1 MASTNSYDESVPDVP
16 LAFVSNSYLDELT
29 EGIRARPI
37 PWEGYQKAELIT
49 VEELDLLKRIDKQS
63 REQLRSVM
71 QKDAERYA
79 ELYTSLLEKLKRADT
94 VQYILVMIND
104 MLSDDEKRVSYFH
117 KLSSKSPD
125 LPYHPFLKILSIDD
139 EFIQLSSAKILTI
152 LIWYETVFI
161 FYSAPGPLPF
171 DTTEFLR
178 WINSKLKNN
187 NHNICDLT
195 VQILESIL
203 KIPSCRLQ
211 FWEVPHGVDTLV
223 NFLKVKNPTLQMQYQ
238 IIFCFWLLTFERDIA
253 VEFNRKYDLIPTLI
267 NIAKSVIKEKIIRII
282 IRTFRNLVEKAP
294 EANLPAMLVAKLL
307 NFCENLSVRKW
318 SDSEIV
324 EDIEFLKAQLQE
336 NFHSLTTFDEYASE
350 IRSGMLQWSP
360 PHESEQ
366 FWKQNVTKLNEKNH
380 ELLKILSRLLSTSS
394 DNVVLAVA
402 AHDLGQY
409 VKYYPDGKKILQE
422 IGAKQRVMELMTH
435 EDPEVRY
442 NALIAVQKYMSH
454 AW

>member
-1 MASTNSYDESVPDVP
+1 MASTNSNDESVPDVP
-16 LAFVSNSYLDELT
+16 LAFVSNSYLVELT

-37 PWEGYQKAELIT
+37 PWEGYQRAELIT
-49 VEELDLLKRIDKQS
+49 VDELDLLKRIDNQS

-71 QKDAERYA
+71 QQDAEKYA

-94 VQYILVMIND
+94 VQYILIMTND

-117 KLSSKSPD
+117 KLSSKSLD
-125 LPYHPFLKILSIDD
+125 LPYNPFLKTLAIDD

-152 LIWYETVFI
+152 LIC
-161 FYSAPGPLPF
+161 SAPGPLPF
-171 DTTEFLR
+171 DATEFIR
-178 WINSKLKNN
+178 WISSKLKNN

-203 KIPSCRLQ
+203 KVPSCRLQ
-211 FWEVPHGVDTLV
+211 FWEAPHGVDTLV

-267 NIAKSVIKEKIIRII
+267 NIAKSANKEKIIRII
-282 IRTFRNLVEKAP
+282 IMTFRNLVEKAP

-366 FWKQNVTKLNEKNH
+366 FWKQNVTKLNDKNH
-380 ELLKILSRLLSTSS
+380 ELLNTSN
-394 DNVVLAVA
+394 DNVVLGVA

-409 VKYYPDGKKILQE
+409 VKYYPDGKKCE

-454 AW
+454 VW

>member
-1 MASTNSYDESVPDVP
+1 MASTNSNDESIPDVP
-16 LAFVSNSYLDELT
+16 LAFVSNTYLDELT
-29 EGIRARPI
+29 EDIRTRPI

-49 VEELDLLKRIDKQS
+49 PEELDLLKRIDKQS

-71 QKDAERYA
+71 QKDAEKYA
-79 ELYTSLLEKLKRADT
+79 ELYTSLLEKLKRPDT
-94 VQYILVMIND
+94 IQYILVMTND
-104 MLSDDEKRVSYFH
+104 MLSDDEKRASYFH
-117 KLSSKSPD
+117 KLSSKSSD
-125 LPYHPFLKILSIDD
+125 LPYRPFLKQVAIMLDSNND

-152 LIWYETVFI
+152 LTC
-161 FYSAPGPLPF
+161 SALEPLSF
-171 DTTEFLR
+171 DTTDFLR
-178 WINSKLKNN
+178 WISTKLKSNN
-187 NHNICDLT
+187 NNICDLA

-211 FWEVPHGVDTLV
+211 FWEMPHGIDTLV
-223 NFLKVKNPTLQMQYQ
+223 NYLKAKNPTLQMQYQ
-238 IIFCFWLLTFERDIA
+238 IIFCFWLLTFERDVA
-253 VEFNRKYDLIPTLI
+253 
-267 NIAKSVIKEKIIRII
+267 
-282 IRTFRNLVEKAP
+282 NLVEKAP

-324 EDIEFLKAQLQE
+324 EDIDFLKAQLQE

-366 FWKQNVTKLNEKNH
+366 FWKQNVTKLNDKNH
-380 ELLKILSRLLSTSS
+380 ELLKILSRLLSTST

-454 AW
+454 P

>member
-1 MASTNSYDESVPDVP
+1 MTSTNSNDESVPDVP
-16 LAFVSNSYLDELT
+16 LAFVSNTYLNELT
-29 EGIRARPI
+29 KDIRTRPI

-49 VEELDLLKRIDKQS
+49 PEELDLLKRIDKQS

-71 QKDAERYA
+71 QKDAEKYA
-79 ELYTSLLEKLKRADT
+79 ELYTSLLEKLKRFDT
-94 VQYILVMIND
+94 IQYILVMTND
-104 MLSDDEKRVSYFH
+104 MLSDDEKRASYFH
-117 KLSSKSPD
+117 KLSSKSSD
-125 LPYHPFLKILSIDD
+125 LPYRPFLKQPLS
-139 EFIQLSSAKILTI
+139 
-152 LIWYETVFI
+152 
-161 FYSAPGPLPF
+161 F
-171 DTTEFLR
+171 DTTDFLR
-178 WINSKLKNN
+178 WISTKLKSNN
-187 NHNICDLT
+187 NNICDLA

-211 FWEVPHGVDTLV
+211 FWEMPH
-223 NFLKVKNPTLQMQYQ
+223 
-238 IIFCFWLLTFERDIA
+238 
-253 VEFNRKYDLIPTLI
+253 
-267 NIAKSVIKEKIIRII
+267 
-282 IRTFRNLVEKAP
+282 AP

-366 FWKQNVTKLNEKNH
+366 FWKQNVTKLNDKNH
-380 ELLKILSRLLSTSS
+380 ELLKILSRLLSTST

-409 VKYYPDGKKILQE
+409 VKYYPDGKKCE

>member
-1 MASTNSYDESVPDVP
+1 MTSTNSNDESVPDVP
-16 LAFVSNSYLDELT
+16 LAFVSNTYLNELT
-29 EGIRARPI
+29 KDIRTRPI

-49 VEELDLLKRIDKQS
+49 PEELDLLKRIDKQS

-71 QKDAERYA
+71 QKDAEKYA
-79 ELYTSLLEKLKRADT
+79 ELYTSLLEKLKRFDT
-94 VQYILVMIND
+94 IQYILVMTND
-104 MLSDDEKRVSYFH
+104 MLSDDEKRASYFH
-117 KLSSKSPD
+117 KLSSKSSD
-125 LPYHPFLKILSIDD
+125 LPYRPFLKMLDSSD
-139 EFIQLSSAKILTI
+139 EFIPLGSAKILTI
-152 LIWYETVFI
+152 LIC
-161 FYSAPGPLPF
+161 SALEPLSF
-171 DTTEFLR
+171 DTTDFLR
-178 WINSKLKNN
+178 WISTKLKSNN
-187 NHNICDLT
+187 NNICDLA

-211 FWEVPHGVDTLV
+211 FWEMPHGIDTLV
-223 NFLKVKNPTLQMQYQ
+223 NYLKAKNPTLQMQYQ
-238 IIFCFWLLTFERDIA
+238 IIFCFWLLTFERDVA

-267 NIAKSVIKEKIIRII
+267 NIAKSAIKEKIIRII

-366 FWKQNVTKLNEKNH
+366 FWKQNVTKLNDKNH
-380 ELLKILSRLLSTSS
+380 ELLKILSRLLSTST

-454 AW
+454 AWNF